1 MEQGKR
7 LIAPYIK
14 GLPDISGTLL
24 GESRVGSPK
33 PSEISTFGHSIGKT
47 QSTVAKVRRSY
58 TF

>member
-24 GESRVGSPK
+24 GESRVCSPK
-33 PSEISTFGHSIGKT
+33 LSEISTFGHS
-47 QSTVAKVRRSY
+47 
-58 TF
+58 